1 MSDQEG
7 VQVRNAAGAGTW
19 YPAEPA
25 KLRRE
30 IRGYLD
36 AAPRIEGKGR
46 LVGLV
51 SPHAGYRFSGAVAG
65 HAFKQVEGLSFERVV
80 CVGLSHGVPIEG
92 ASVFDG
98 EAYETPLGQTPIDR
112 DLVRRLLSHE
122 DLFGYYGEAHAI
134 RRGFYGPQA
143 EHSVENQVPFLQ
155 VVLSDFR
162 FVEILVQDREKEFC
176 RRMGETLADELGDTP
191 ALLVASTDLTHF
203 PRQSDANRIDREA
216 LEAIEE
222 PDLDRAAAEL
232 SRLEQ
237 ENASVPGLSCV
248 LCSTGAVLSV
258 IAAVRKLGADSGVIL
273 QYTNSG
279 EVTGDSSR
287 VVGYGSVAYY
297 AS

>member
-1 MSDQEG
+1 MADHDG
-7 VQVRNAAGAGTW
+7 ARVRNAAGAGTW
-19 YPAEPA
+19 YPAEPE

-30 IRGYLD
+30 IRGYVD
-36 AAPRIEGKGR
+36 AAPGVEGKGR

-65 HAFKQVEGLSFERVV
+65 HAFKQVEGLSFDTVV
-80 CVGLSHGVPIEG
+80 CIGLSHGVPITG

-98 EAYETPLGQTPIDR
+98 EAYETPLGRTPIDR
-112 DLVRRLLSHE
+112 DLVRRLLSRD
-122 DLFGYYGEAHAI
+122 DLFGYFGEAHAI

-143 EHSVENQVPFLQ
+143 EHSVENQLPFLQ
-155 VVLSDFR
+155 TVLSGFR

-176 RRMGETLADELGDTP
+176 RRMGEALADELGDAR

-203 PRQSDANRIDREA
+203 PRQSDANRIDRAA

-222 PDLDRAAAEL
+222 PNLDRAAAEL

-248 LCSTGAVLSV
+248 LCSTGAVLST
-258 IAAVRKLGADSGVIL
+258 IAAVRTLGADRGVIL
-273 QYTNSG
+273 RYTNSG

-297 AS
+297 KS